1 MTRELKIALIVGFS
15 LVLVVAVL
23 VSDHLSKASRSRL
36 ASADAAAP
44 VASHLIPTDPIRT
57 AEDVALQSEALIAMA
72 EGRPAAATELAMRQ
86 ANREAPEV
94 ERAVNSGSI
103 RESGTAFVERLS
115 QANVPPALEV
125 VQAPTAVTASGLT
138 PTRPLVDSAPTTG
151 SPGLSESSLK
161 PVEVA
166 ATTVKTPDESSTGGS
181 ADSVTS
187 TNAEVIHTVAA
198 GDSLY
203 LIAKKYY
210 GEGGKWKQI
219 VDANPGRVSEKGVVR
234 QGVKLTIPNASSK
247 PARDGVKPA
256 NTPRPDDRRLAD
268 AAKRDLKADSKSP
281 KAKPE
286 QKTLASK
293 TSPATP
299 KNRPST
305 YKVQPGDTAGKI
317 AQRVLGSS
325 RYADDILEL
334 NEVDEESLRVGMVLK
349 LPGR

>member
-86 ANREAPEV
+86 ASREAPEV
-94 ERAVNSGSI
+94 ERAVNSGGI
-103 RESGTAFVERLS
+103 REAGTAFVERLS

-125 VQAPTAVTASGLT
+125 VQSPTAVTPSGLI
-138 PTRPLVDSAPTTG
+138 PTRPLLDPAPT
-151 SPGLSESSLK
+151 SSGLSESAVK
-161 PVEVA
+161 PIEIA
-166 ATTVKTPDESSTGGS
+166 DNASKPSGDASTGSVAGS
-181 ADSVTS
+181 AGTPSAA
-187 TNAEVIHTVAA
+187 NAEVVHTVAA

-219 VDANPGRVSEKGVVR
+219 VAANPGRVSEKGVVR
-234 QGVKLTIPNASSK
+234 QGVKLTIPGATSK
-247 PARDGVKPA
+247 PTRDSVKPA
-256 NTPRPDDRRLAD
+256 SSVRPDDRRLAE
-268 AAKRDLKADSKSP
+268 AAKRDLKADPKST
-281 KAKPE
+281 KAKPDS
-286 QKTLASK
+286 TVASK
-293 TSPATP
+293 AATAP
-299 KNRPST
+299 KNRPAT